1 MIRSVFNGK
10 EDKTMKRIAFGLLTL
25 ALTLVACNKNDIDLS
40 PVDNNVE
47 TNEGIPFTATISAGD
62 NVVTR
67 ALTESGNTLVATW
80 AVGEK
85 VALVHNSRKDEM
97 TVSEV
102 NDGVATITGTITGWP
117 ATGDAVTIFYPST
130 AAEDFP
136 NEITG
141 EIGLKDDVLDGQNGQ
156 LTGAGSIAEKYDVRK
171 GSGTLKVSGGTAT
184 LDGNVSLTN
193 QFAIFK
199 FTVCLYHGDEVN
211 AFCPVL
217 LRITIGSDTYT
228 ITADGWDEVL
238 YVALPAVDGKKVIFD
253 AEDDRGEMYTCAK
266 LNTTFAAGKFYQTRL
281 KMRQCVLMGEGYNL
295 RWAVCNMGFARQAD
309 DYGDYYA
316 WGATATQTT
325 YDWAHY
331 PFMQAG
337 QNDFN
342 HINKYTIADGW
353 KDGIWYSSDTFIG
366 DGKTSFADYDY
377 VDDVARQQW
386 GGTWH
391 IPTEE
396 EWQALKNPENFIWT
410 WKTDYNCK
418 KGMLVTSKVPGYSGN
433 QIFLP
438 AAGCY
443 EGSSINLE
451 GAYGYYWSSSLS
463 NYTMSARYFG
473 ISSSGTGGGQIYRH
487 NGCSVRAVAE

>member
-1 MIRSVFNGK
+1 
-10 EDKTMKRIAFGLLTL
+10 MKRIAFGLLTL

-40 PVDNNVE
+40 PVENAVE

-67 ALTESGNTLVATW
+67 ALTESGNTIVATW
-80 AVGEK
+80 KVGEK
-85 VALVHNSRKDEM
+85 VALVHNYNKNEM

-102 NDGVATITGTITGWP
+102 NNGVATITGTITGWP
-117 ATGDAVTIFYPST
+117 APGDAVTIFYPST

-136 NEITG
+136 NEITC

-171 GSGTLKVSGGTAT
+171 GSGTLKVCGGTAT

-199 FTVCLYHGDEVN
+199 FTVCLYHGDEVY

-217 LRITIGSDTYT
+217 LRITIGSDIYT

-266 LNTTFAAGKFYQTRL
+266 LNTTFAAGKFYQTNL
-281 KMRQCVLMGEGYNL
+281 KMREYVAMGDGLKWAVYNIGTGNPEGY
-295 RWAVCNMGFARQAD
+295 GF
-309 DYGDYYA
+309 YYS
-316 WGATATQTT
+316 WGGTLTWST

-337 QNDFN
+337 HSDSD
-342 HINKYTIADGW
+342 HINKYTIDDGW
-353 KDGIWYSSDTFIG
+353 YNYGSPIWYSGTTFIG
-366 DGKTSFADYDY
+366 DNKTSFADYDY
-377 VDDVARQQW
+377 VDDVARKDW
-386 GGTWH
+386 GGTWR
-391 IPTEE
+391 IPTDA
-396 EWQALKNPENFIWT
+396 EWQALKNTDNFTWE
-410 WKTDYNCK
+410 WKTDYNGV
-418 KGMLVTSKVPGYSGN
+418 KGMLVTSKVKGYTGN

-443 EGSSINLE
+443 EGSSVSV
-451 GAYGYYWSSSLS
+451 GGSYGYYWSSTLAD
-463 NYTMSARYFG
+463 YTYVARYLGF
-473 ISSSGTGGGQIYRH
+473 SSGGPGGGQISRH
-487 NGCSVRAVAE
+487 NGCSVRPVAE